1 MSDWKD
7 VVRAVAP
14 ALGTGLGGPLVGG
27 VIGILADKVLGGSTG
42 DPITDEAKLAGVLNG
57 GLTPELKAQVLA
69 AEQSFKSEALRVNAD
84 VEKAYIAD
92 TADARHVHSGD
103 KHVLYLGLLINL
115 ASYLTTA
122 AVLYGC
128 FSVLSS
134 SGKLTIDPGIAAS
147 VGGIVGAVV
156 QWLFSNAA
164 QANGYFF
171 GSSPGS
177 RQMARDLG
185 QAVGQGVQQ
194 QGKSKAS

>member
-1 MSDWKD
+1 MADWKD
-7 VVRAVAP
+7 IVKSVAP
-14 ALGTGLGGPLVGG
+14 ALATGLGGPLLGG
-27 VIGILADKVLGGSTG
+27 VVSILADKVLGGSTG
-42 DPITDEAKLAGVLNG
+42 DPVADEAKLAGVLNG

-69 AEQSFKSEALRVNAD
+69 AEQVFKTETLRVNAD
-84 VEKAYIAD
+84 IEKAYIAD
-92 TADARHVHSGD
+92 TADARHSHAGD
-103 KHVLYLGLLINL
+103 KHVLWLGLLINA
-115 ASYLTTA
+115 ASYVTTG

-128 FSVLSS
+128 FAVLSN
-134 SGKLTIDPGIAAS
+134 SGKLAVDPGIAAA

-164 QANGYFF
+164 QANGFFF

-185 QAVGQGVQQ
+185 QAVGQGVQA